1 MMIGPR
7 STSVVLACALVLG
20 CSSKDKQE
28 TGADKLKPKGM
39 ATVQAVLSLG
49 IKGQI
54 GVEARR
60 GEGKWR
66 KLVVGHG
73 LDAGESL
80 RTTKGTRGRVA
91 LKDGSLLL
99 LNQKT
104 ELRLLGER
112 ELKMAAGE
120 VLARVKRD
128 KGGKPL
134 NIETPAGKVRVTG
147 TKLNLQ
153 VTDDRT
159 TVDVT
164 RGSVEVEGAG
174 ARVEVGAGERAVL
187 RPGKRPRVSLSRDL
201 VQVTSWSREI
211 GAPRRSVEQLQQG
224 FGSLTARA
232 PGQGGGRPLRLAE
245 QQVRV
250 TVRDNIARTEVEQVY
265 YNPSNQTLEGTYRF
279 PLPSGASIARLALYV
294 GKTLMEGE
302 VVERH
307 RARRI
312 FNQIVNDTI
321 RPRDPALLEWM
332 GGRTFRMKIFPIPPR
347 GSRRVILAYVQPLT
361 ASYGRYSYVYPM
373 STSKGKATRVGRFS
387 IDMHVSGTRGV
398 ADAGAP
404 LYPVLKERDNDGVRL
419 RYEATDFTPAASFVA
434 NFRPEGAVPE
444 VQLALY
450 EKKGSR
456 ARPALMRGPKPRST
470 YAHRPA
476 ARWSEATRM
485 AADRGGFFMAVVR
498 PELPTE
504 GRAKRRDY
512 LFVMDSSHSV
522 GSGGWGVQV
531 QALEAFLSEMDMD
544 SRVNVMACDE
554 RCRTLGKGFVK
565 PTSEARQKA
574 LSFVRGLTV
583 GGSSNLQATF
593 AEAGKLAS
601 AAGRPVHVVYMGDG
615 RPTAGEL
622 REPQLARL
630 VVKSLREHGA
640 TLSVLQMGDDVA
652 EMFLKEA
659 TRQLAGSIYAIEAGD
674 DLRTRVFEIVAAQ
687 YRPTLTDLDV
697 SFEGVGVHHVYPR
710 RLPSL
715 VAGSEV
721 IVTGRY
727 DQAGSGA
734 LRLTGTVDGKPFE
747 RRYPITLAANLEERS
762 ANSFIPRLWAREHLD
777 ALSVA
782 DFAGNRKEIVRVS
795 QEYSVLSR
803 ATAFLVLENERMYRE
818 FNVKRRRNR
827 DYWKG
832 KGVATRTLRDKTDG
846 PADKK
851 AKDEAAPR
859 GEAEATREQAE
870 KVAGKSLSG
879 RLGSSSAAGPR
890 RSAERKRSRA
900 KPKPRPRPTPSAPM
914 AKAPPARQPRADL
927 SDPFSDDADAPERA
941 AEPKTAAPAAE
952 PPPPAKPRK
961 MAKAKKRAPRRS
973 RRPPRR
979 RPKLAAPRMDPLS
992 GMDFGGGGGGGG
1004 YYRHRHRVQ
1013 VPVTKIEPIVDVTA
1027 SPAARRAEERLE
1039 RRVKARPLSRTYRG
1053 RYHRAM
1059 VKNGQY
1065 SRALDHAREWV
1076 ELDGSR
1082 VRPVLALADMQAAVG
1097 RPDLAKRTYSTSVE
1111 IQPWNVRLHRSLS
1124 RMYRNKGE
1132 LRRSCAHVWSVMSL
1146 HPKRLENHLAL
1157 ATCLAELPD
1166 GKAQA
1171 MQLLTELVR
1180 SPEGKRGGNTARIG
1194 RALAKLADG
1203 RASERRTDRGAL
1215 VLKATWDRGVDLDL
1229 ALITPDGRRIS
1240 ALRAG
1245 RRGGVT
1251 VDSHDGTSAE
1261 VLALRWMR
1269 NGTYRIEIG
1278 PATEK
1283 GLDSGPVTGTLL
1295 IKARGKTRA
1304 VPFVI
1309 QNRVKPVAQLSLTT
1323 KWAYR

>member
-1 MMIGPR
+1 MKIGPR
-7 STSVVLACALVLG
+7 STSVALACTLILG
-20 CSSKDKQE
+20 CSSKSNQGRE
-28 TGADKLKPKGM
+28 RADKPKASGM

-60 GEGKWR
+60 GEGAWR
-66 KLVVGHG
+66 RLAVGHG

-80 RTTKGTRGRVA
+80 RTTKGTRGRLA

-104 ELRLLGER
+104 ELRLIGER
-112 ELKMAAGE
+112 ELSVAAGE
-120 VLARVKRD
+120 LLARVKRVS
-128 KGGKPL
+128 GKPL
-134 NIETPAGKVRVTG
+134 AIETPAGKVRVTG

-153 VTDDRT
+153 VGKDKTT

-174 ARVEVGAGERAVL
+174 ARVQVGAGERAVL
-187 RPGKRPRVSLSRDL
+187 RPGKRPRVSLSQDL
-201 VQVTSWSREI
+201 VRVVSWSREV
-211 GAPRRSVEQLQQG
+211 AEPRRSVEQLQQG
-224 FGSLTARA
+224 FGSLTARV

-250 TVRDNIARTEVEQVY
+250 TVRDNVARTEVEQVY
-265 YNPSNQTLEGTYRF
+265 ENPSSQTLEGTYRF

-321 RPRDPALLEWM
+321 QPRDPALLEWM

-387 IDMHVSGTRGV
+387 IDMNVSGARGV
-398 ADAGAP
+398 ADVGAP
-404 LYPVLKERDNDGVRL
+404 LYPVLKERQGDGVRL

-450 EKKGSR
+450 EKKG
-456 ARPALMRGPKPRST
+456 ARGPDPCARYRGIQAMSSGGL
-470 YAHRPA
+470 A
-476 ARWSEATRM
+476 AVPVTC
-485 AADRGGFFMAVVR
+485 ADRGGFFMAVVR

-504 GRAKRRDY
+504 GRANRRDY

-522 GSGGWGVQV
+522 GPGGWGLQV
-531 QALEAFLSEMDMD
+531 QALEAFLSEMDMG

-554 RCRTLGKGFVK
+554 RCRALGKSFIE
-565 PTSEARQKA
+565 PTSEGRRKA
-574 LSFVRGLTV
+574 LAFVRGLTV

-601 AAGRPVHVVYMGDG
+601 SAGRPVHVVYMGDG

-630 VVKSLREHGA
+630 VVESLREHGA

-652 EMFLKEA
+652 ELFLKEA
-659 TRQLAGSIYAIEAGD
+659 TRRLAGSIYTIEAGD
-674 DLRTRVFEIVAAQ
+674 DMRTRVFEIVAAQ
-687 YRPTLTDLDV
+687 YRPTLTNLEA
-697 SFEGVGVHHVYPR
+697 SFEGVQVHHVYPG

-727 DQAGSGA
+727 ERPGSGA

-782 DFAGNRKEIVRVS
+782 DYAGNRGEIVRVS

-832 KGVATRTLRDKTDG
+832 KGVATRTLRDKSDS
-846 PADKK
+846 PADEK
-851 AKDEAAPR
+851 AKDEAAPA
-859 GEAEATREQAE
+859 GEAKQAE
-870 KVAGKSLSG
+870 REEAGRSGGGKALSA
-879 RLGSSSAAGPR
+879 RLGSTAGP
-890 RSAERKRSRA
+890 SASEARKAR
-900 KPKPRPRPTPSAPM
+900 PKPSARPKPPPPM
-914 AKAPPARQPRADL
+914 AKAAPTRQPRADL
-927 SDPFSDDADAPERA
+927 ADPFSDDDADAPEKS
-941 AEPKTAAPAAE
+941 AEPSTPAPAAE
-952 PPPPAKPRK
+952 PPPPRPRTKAKRRPARRARRSRPMRKMPRK
-961 MAKAKKRAPRRS
+961 MPRRT
-973 RRPPRR
+973 
-979 RPKLAAPRMDPLS
+979 LDPLS
-992 GMDFGGGGGGGG
+992 GVDLGGRG
-1004 YYRHRHRVQ
+1004 YYRHRHPVR
-1013 VPVTKIEPIVDVTA
+1013 VPVTKIEPIVDVSVT
-1027 SPAARRAEERLE
+1027 PTARRAEERLE
-1039 RRVKARPLSRTYRG
+1039 RQVKARPLSRTHRS
-1053 RYHRAM
+1053 RYHRAL
-1059 VKNGQY
+1059 VQNGNY
-1065 SRALDHAREWV
+1065 SRALDHARKWV

-1082 VRPVLALADMQAAVG
+1082 VRPVLALADMQAAMG
-1097 RPDLAKRTYSTSVE
+1097 LPGLAKRTYSTSVE

-1157 ATCLAELPD
+1157 AACLAELPD
-1166 GKAQA
+1166 GKARA

-1180 SPEGKRGGNTARIG
+1180 SPAGKRGGNAARIG
-1194 RALAKLADG
+1194 RALARLAEG
-1203 RASERRTDRGAL
+1203 KASERRNDRGAL

-1229 ALITPDGRRIS
+1229 GLITPDGRRIS

-1251 VDSHDGTSAE
+1251 VDSHDGASAE
-1261 VLALRWMR
+1261 VLALGWLR
-1269 NGTYRIEIG
+1269 NGTYRVEIG
-1278 PATEK
+1278 PASDR
-1283 GLDSGPVTGTLL
+1283 GLDAPVTGTLL

-1304 VPFVI
+1304 VPFVV
-1309 QNRVKPVAQLSLTT
+1309 QSRVKPVAQLSLTSR
-1323 KWAYR
+1323 WAHR